1 MRFEM
6 ARQRQSPKKMN
17 SKKDM
22 ADHGDAQVERA
33 ARLLREGRLV
43 AFPTETVY
51 GLGGDA
57 TSDRAVASIFAAKNR
72 PEFNPLIIH
81 VADVGEAEK
90 LVDFSPLA
98 RLLAKRFWPGPLTLV
113 LERRADC
120 PVSLLA
126 SAGLDSLAVRIP
138 AHPLALALLKAVKRP
153 LAAPSANPS
162 GAISPTTAAHV
173 EAGLGGKVAMILD
186 GGPCLV
192 GVESTVLDARGEKA
206 VILRHGG
213 VTQEELEDLLG
224 YSLEKVESPKSGDLR
239 SPGQLESH
247 YAPVLPVRLNAV
259 FAKENE
265 ALLGFGGTP
274 EATFDLS
281 PKANLEEAA
290 ANLFAMLRA
299 LDRPPFK
306 GIAVAAIPHH
316 GLGAAINDRLSRA
329 AANR

>member
-1 MRFEM
+1 
-6 ARQRQSPKKMN
+6 MN

-22 ADHGDAQVERA
+22 ADHMDAQVEQA
-33 ARLLREGRLV
+33 SKLLRQGRLV
-43 AFPTETVY
+43 ALPTETVY

-72 PEFNPLIIH
+72 PDFNPLIIH
-81 VADVGEAEK
+81 VANLEAAQQ
-90 LVDFSPLA
+90 LVEFTSLA
-98 RLLAKRFWPGPLTLV
+98 QLLASRFWPGPLTLV
-113 LERRADC
+113 LKRLTDC

-138 AHPLALALLKAVKRP
+138 AHPLALSLLKAVKLP

-162 GAISPTTAAHV
+162 GMISPTTAAHV
-173 EAGLGGKVAMILD
+173 EAGLGDKVALILD
-186 GGPCLV
+186 GGPCQV
-192 GVESTVLDARGEKA
+192 GVESTVIDARGERA

-224 YSLEKVESPKSGDLR
+224 YSLEKAESPKSGELR

-247 YAPVLPVRLNAV
+247 YAPTLPVRLNAV
-259 FAKENE
+259 IAEADE
-265 ALLGFGGTP
+265 ALLGFGGTNG
-274 EATFDLS
+274 ATLDLS
-281 PKANLEEAA
+281 PSGNLEEAA
-290 ANLFAMLRA
+290 ANLFAMLRS

-306 GIAVAAIPHH
+306 GIAVAPIPRH

-329 AANR
+329 AADR